1 MTRVLQRVPLEVS
14 IHWHYLHRDG
24 RKTWQEISK
33 RKSNGTYS
41 KAKICR
47 HMVKNIGDLVLDKRK
62 QNQGIPTKLSDRQ
75 KRNIFCQA
83 KVLQEKVGNFD
94 VKRVMVSA
102 DIPPTI
108 SAAAVRRVVRKAG
121 LKWSHAQ
128 KKAELTKS
136 EGLG

>member
-75 KRNIFCQA
+75 KRNILCQA

-94 VKRVMVSA
+94 VKRVMVSG

-108 SAAAVRRVVRKAG
+108 STAAVRRVVRKAG

-136 EGLG
+136 EGLV